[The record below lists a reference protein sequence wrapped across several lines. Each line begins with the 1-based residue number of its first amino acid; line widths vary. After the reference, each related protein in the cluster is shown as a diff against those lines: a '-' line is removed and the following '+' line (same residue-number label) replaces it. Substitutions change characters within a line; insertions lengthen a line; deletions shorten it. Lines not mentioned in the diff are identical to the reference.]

1 MTVKFLREVLKHY
14 EGKEYDDWEIKLFDF
29 NNQRNLKVNDGTYAA
44 SKDTK
49 SITFTVNV
57 EPVDGETIDQRVK
70 RLLSVIEKQT
80 KEWSS
85 RKKQEN
91 K

>member
-29 NNQRNLKVNDGTYAA
+29 NNQRNLK
-44 SKDTK
+44 
-49 SITFTVNV
+49 VNV